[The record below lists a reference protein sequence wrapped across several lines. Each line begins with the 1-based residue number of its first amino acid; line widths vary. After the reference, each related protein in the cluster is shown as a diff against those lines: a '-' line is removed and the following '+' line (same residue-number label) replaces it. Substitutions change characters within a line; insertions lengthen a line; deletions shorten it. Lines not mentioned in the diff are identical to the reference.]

1 MPVFVD
7 TNVWYYAITGG
18 DSAFRS
24 RADALLTSL
33 PRPTIN
39 GQVLRELGRI
49 LLQKARCDEDT
60 VRQVITD
67 LFQTCLVAPDAE
79 STFILAGQLRRAHTF
94 SYWDSLI
101 VAAALDAGCDTLYSE
116 DMQHGQVVEGRL
128 RLVNPF
134 VGV

>member
-1 MPVFVD
+1 MEYLPVLH
-7 TNVWYYAITGG
+7 
-18 DSAFRS
+18 
-24 RADALLTSL
+24 ALYLSC
-33 PRPTIN
+33 R
-39 GQVLRELGRI
+39 VL
-49 LLQKARCDEDT
+49 
-60 VRQVITD
+60 
-67 LFQTCLVAPDAE
+67 PDAE
-79 STFILAGQLRRAHTF
+79 EAFALASALRTNHRF